1 MPFVPMRQRTAQQ
14 AQQPIQVTEEVNQ
27 PNPPQQNT
35 QQPLHAISE
44 DTVNQHEA
52 NDEFD
57 VNDLE
62 ELLHAVLDE
71 LATVKSLLLEKNAA
85 YEKESEQTAPKRDEA
100 TTTASTTAANKLN
113 EVEDSPRSTTKRNA
127 LDFSTCF

>member
-14 AQQPIQVTEEVNQ
+14 AQQPIRVTEEVNQ
-27 PNPPQQNT
+27 PNPP

-44 DTVNQHEA
+44 DTVNQQEA

-62 ELLHAVLDE
+62 ELLHAVLDQ
-71 LATVKSLLLEKNAA
+71 LATVKSLLLEKDAA
-85 YEKESEQTAPKRDEA
+85 YEKESEQTAPKHDEA